1 MGFLGVDVQVCTIC
15 ALHIYNMEGMLNC
28 KNNRA
33 FIILS
38 KSWFIA
44 TSVSSRITPQQ
55 TKVLTEKKPRTYLL
69 VTMAENEEREV
80 KEVLDEVDEL

>member
-1 MGFLGVDVQVCTIC
+1 
-15 ALHIYNMEGMLNC
+15 MEGIFNC
-28 KNNRA
+28 KNNCA
-33 FIILS
+33 FIILW

-69 VTMAENEEREV
+69 VSMAENEEREV
-80 KEVLDEVDEL
+80 EDVLDEVDEL